1 MKADILLT
9 KDNVQTVCSTLL
21 DGVQICSNR
30 KRESKSAELYL
41 RCGGGYDTEST
52 TITDKSGKP
61 LFAFVYHVQIC
72 INGQYIYFRELDL
85 IVPFF
90 IALCAAVKRMKQR
103 KKQPKLIIWVANLA
117 HEYAFFKRQLA
128 IVGISDMFAK
138 SKRQPLKIELQKCI
152 ELRECLGLFGS
163 SLARVAA
170 DYTTTQKLKGDLDYS
185 LIRLPST
192 PLTQTEYNYNKN
204 DVVILD
210 ELSEVAFK
218 KFTDNQL
225 KIPMTGTGILRQKC
239 KLAIKNI
246 KAEYAA
252 NEQLMPVDEFDY
264 YIMRR
269 YMYAGGLSGTNPLYV
284 GKKINKAKCADVTS
298 DYPAQMNHHL
308 FPSGQLK
315 ECSPDEIK
323 RHKRQFRILLFTC
336 DMRTKTAHA
345 VLSKHKIL
353 NFNNNTDCPFVE
365 TARSCIVNNGKL
377 QYGKNICL
385 LLNNIDIAAL
395 SELYEITNIK
405 LYRCWYFTAKAKAP
419 KFLLNCMNEDYLQKQ
434 QLKASGQSNTTLYR
448 EFKAAVNSYY
458 GMTATRLYDCL
469 FTYSETTED
478 IDDMPATQTYAQQ
491 RCHMWLSPYIG
502 YWITSYARALLM
514 HFIARY
520 PELIIQYDTDSL
532 YYVTDT
538 DVVSAAR
545 IAEFEQAL
553 LQYNR
558 RIALKNIDIFG
569 NDAHYSD
576 LGAWEIDKD
585 DYIGFK
591 GIGAKRYL
599 KQDAD
604 GTLHPVVAG
613 MVKSCFDEYIIE
625 NDFDAFEVFDS
636 DMTIDR
642 VKSRKLA
649 SAYYDG
655 VCKKIEIDGKI
666 KKVPDLTAPDKIE
679 KVTDYTGHTECI
691 KIGTYHALFAI
702 EFSIKDISD
711 YLTLCQAIQQERA
724 LPVKY
729 QVLNQYLNEWSE
741 TA

>member
-1 MKADILLT
+1 MKADIMLT
-9 KDNVQTVCSTLL
+9 KDNIDNVCSTLL

-52 TITDKSGKP
+52 TITDSSGKP
-61 LFAFVYHVQIC
+61 VFAFVYHVQIC
-72 INGQYIYFRELDL
+72 INGQYIYFRDINL

-90 IALCAAVKRMKQR
+90 IALCAAVKKMKQR

-128 IVGISDMFAK
+128 VVGISDLFAK
-138 SKRQPLKIELQKCI
+138 SKRQPIKIELQKCI
-152 ELRECLGLFGS
+152 ELRECLGLFGN

-170 DYTTTQKLKGDLDYS
+170 DYTTTQKLKGDLNYN
-185 LIRLPST
+185 LIRT
-192 PLTQTEYNYNKN
+192 TKTQLTQEEYNYCKN

-210 ELSEVAFK
+210 ELSEVAFT
-218 KFTDNQL
+218 KFTDQQL

-239 KLAIKNI
+239 KRAIKNI
-246 KAEYAA
+246 KSEYAA
-252 NEQLMPVDEFDY
+252 NEKLMPESEFDY

-298 DYPAQMNHHL
+298 DYPAQINHHL
-308 FPSGQLK
+308 YPSGQLK
-315 ECSPDEIK
+315 ECSPAEI
-323 RHKRQFRILLFTC
+323 RLHKRQFRILLFTC

-353 NFNNNTDCPFVE
+353 NFNNTADCPFLAD
-365 TARSCIVNNGKL
+365 TAQSCIVNNGKL

-419 KFLLNCMNEDYLQKQ
+419 KFLLQCMNEDYLKKQ
-434 QLKASGQSNTTLYR
+434 QLKATGQSNTTLYR
-448 EFKAAVNSYY
+448 EYKAATNSYY

-478 IDDMPATQTYAQQ
+478 IDDIPAAQTYAQQ

-502 YWITSYARALLM
+502 YWCTSYARALLM

-520 PELIIQYDTDSL
+520 PDLIIQYDTDSL
-532 YYVTDT
+532 YYITDDT
-538 DVVSAAR
+538 LVSAAR
-545 IAEFEQAL
+545 IAAFEKDL

-569 NDAHYSD
+569 NDSHFSD
-576 LGAWEIDKD
+576 LGAWEIDKE

-613 MVKSCFDEYIIE
+613 MVKSCFDEYVIE
-625 NDFDAFEVFDS
+625 NDYDAFEVFDS
-636 DMTIDR
+636 DLTIDR

-655 VCKKIEIDGKI
+655 VCKRIEVDGKI
-666 KKVPDLTAPDKIE
+666 KKVPDLTAPLKCE
-679 KVTDYTGHTECI
+679 RVTDYQGNTEVVE
-691 KIGTYHALFAI
+691 IGTYHALFAI

-711 YLTLCQAIQQERA
+711 YLSLCQAIQQEKA
-724 LPVKY
+724 LPVQY
-729 QVLNQYLNEWSE
+729 QVLNQYLNEWS
-741 TA
+741 A